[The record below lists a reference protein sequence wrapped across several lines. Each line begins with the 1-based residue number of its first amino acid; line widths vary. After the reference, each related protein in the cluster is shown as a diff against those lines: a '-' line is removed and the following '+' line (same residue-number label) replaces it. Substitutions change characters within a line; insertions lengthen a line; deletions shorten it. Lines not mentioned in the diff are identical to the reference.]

1 MNSFTFRKLNNLVG
15 WLVFLVALFTYVS
28 TLEPTV
34 SFWDSGEY
42 ISTSANLSVGH
53 PPGSPMY
60 QMLGAFIS
68 MFTTDSNQ
76 VAFMVNMLSAVASAF
91 TILFLFW
98 TISLLARK
106 MVTVAKNKI
115 FDAIG
120 LAVVGSAAI
129 GALTF
134 TFSDSFWFNAVE
146 AEVYAMSSFVTS
158 TLFWLALKWEENF
171 DEPLGNRW
179 LLLISFVVGLSF
191 GVHLLSLLVIPAV
204 VLVYFFKKYKTISI
218 KQFILGNIIAVL
230 VLAFVFKFLFP
241 YTLVFFSACEL
252 FFVNTIGLPF
262 NSGTI
267 IAGLILIAAFYFGL
281 KHTRKAGLVLANT
294 AVLCLLFTMI
304 GFSSW
309 MMIPIRA
316 NANTT
321 INENNPSSARE
332 LLAYYNREQYGDANV
347 FYDKYYNYVYG
358 QELDRNQP
366 YIDDK
371 PKYEK
376 DEKTGKYVIV
386 NNYQNAKPNYSSKY
400 KGFMPRMTNPMA
412 IDNYKAIAG
421 IDQRATRKPTFGE
434 NLKYMLS
441 YQFNYMYIRYFLWNF
456 VGKQNDLQGNM
467 DIHNGNWISGI
478 NAVDSFF
485 VGPQDNLPSDIKN
498 NKGRNTYYGLPLI
511 LGIIGLLFHLS
522 RKPKDF
528 YTLFVFFIF
537 MSLAIVFYVNQKA
550 FEPRERDYSYVG
562 SFYVFA
568 IWVGFGVLAIYEKFK
583 DKMPKKAL
591 AVGTTLV
598 CLFLVPTIMAKEN
611 WNDHDRSNRYTALL
625 NAKAYLDSCQENAI
639 LFSIGDN
646 DTFPLWYMQE
656 IEGYRRDVKV
666 INSSLFATDWYID
679 QMKRQTFT
687 APPIPSS
694 LTHDLYKYGSLEIAY
709 HVPDSRVK
717 DSVMPLSTFM
727 KWIESKNQGT
737 YIQEDNG
744 HLEKA
749 YPLNKIRIPVDKNAV
764 LENHIVPAKDSS
776 LIVPYIDITIDDR
789 AIYKNRILMLDII
802 NNNNWKRP
810 IYFTGGASAAEEY
823 IWMKD
828 YLQLDGLAFKLVP
841 IKTPNRGS
849 ILSMGRIDSDALY
862 EKVKNWN
869 WRNITDDNIYLD
881 PESRRNSINFRTVL
895 VRLADKFIEENK
907 KQEAEAVLDLS
918 LEKMPVDKFGH
929 YSLLL
934 GYVESYYALGNKEKA
949 RALADKLIKKC
960 QENINYYVNFPDNF
974 ITSVYDEL
982 ETNIVLYNTLVEV
995 SVDYDSEEFASKQQA
1010 EFVKYMQILETKLQ
1024 IDQ

>member
-1 MNSFTFRKLNNLVG
+1 MNSFTFKKLNNLVG
-15 WLVFLVALFTYVS
+15 WLVFLVALFTFVS

-42 ISTSANLSVGH
+42 ISTSVNLSIGH

-60 QMLGAFIS
+60 QMLGAFFA
-68 MFTTDSNQ
+68 MFASDSTH
-76 VAFMVNMLSAVASAF
+76 VAYMVNMMSAIASAF

-106 MVTVAKNKI
+106 MVTIDKDKV
-115 FDAIG
+115 FDSTG

-146 AEVYAMSSFVTS
+146 AEVYAMSSFVTAS
-158 TLFWLALKWEENF
+158 LFWLALKWEENF
-171 DEPLGNRW
+171 DKPRGNMW
-179 LLLISFVVGLSF
+179 ILLISFVIGLSF

-204 VLVYFFKKYKTISI
+204 VFVFYFKKYKTITI
-218 KQFILGNIIAVL
+218 PQFIIGNILAVL

-241 YTLVFFSACEL
+241 YTLVFFSASEL
-252 FFVNTIGLPF
+252 FFVNTVGLPF

-267 IAGLILIAAFYFGL
+267 IAGLILIAAFVFGL
-281 KHTRKAGLVLANT
+281 KYTRKKSLVTANT
-294 AVLCLLFTMI
+294 AILCVLFTMI

-347 FYDKYYNYVYG
+347 FYGKYYNYVYG
-358 QELDRNQP
+358 QELDKSEP

-376 DEKTGKYVIV
+376 NEKTGKYVIV
-386 NNYQNAKPNYSSKY
+386 NNYENAKPNFSSKY
-400 KGFMPRMTNPMA
+400 KGFMPRMTNPAA

-421 IDQRATRKPTFGE
+421 IPKNAIRKPTFGE
-434 NLKYMLS
+434 NLKYMIS
-441 YQFNYMYIRYFLWNF
+441 YQFSYMYVRYFMWNF
-456 VGKQNDLQGNM
+456 VGKQNDIQGRL
-467 DIHNGNWISGI
+467 DIHNGNWLTGI
-478 NAVDSFF
+478 NAIDSFRL
-485 VGPQDNLPSDIKN
+485 GTQSNLPDDVKN

-511 LGIIGLLFHLS
+511 LGLIGLLFHLK
-522 RKPKDF
+522 RNPKDF
-528 YTLFVFFIF
+528 YTLFIFFIF

-568 IWVGFGVLAIYEKFK
+568 IWVGFGVLAIYEQFK
-583 DKMPKKAL
+583 NKMPKKAL
-591 AVGTTLV
+591 AIGTTLV
-598 CLFLVPTIMAKEN
+598 CLFLVPTLMAKEN
-611 WNDHDRSNRYTALL
+611 WNDHNRANRYTALL

-656 IEGYRRDVKV
+656 VEGYRRDVKV

-694 LTHDLYKYGSLEIAY
+694 LTHDQYKYGSLEIAY
-709 HVPDSRVK
+709 HVPDPRVK
-717 DSVMPLSTFM
+717 DSIMTLNTFM
-727 KWIESKNQGT
+727 KWIESKNRGT
-737 YIQEDNG
+737 YIEEENG
-744 HLEKA
+744 HMEKA
-749 YPLNKIRIPVDKNAV
+749 YPVNRIRIPVDKQAV
-764 LENHIVPAKDSS
+764 LEHHIVPEKDSAK
-776 LIVPYIDITIDDR
+776 IVPYIDITIDDR
-789 AIYKNRILMLDII
+789 GIYKNRILMLDII
-802 NNNNWKRP
+802 NNNNWERP

-841 IKTPNRGS
+841 IYTPNKGS
-849 ILSMGRIDSDALY
+849 ILTMGRIDSESLY
-862 EKVKNWN
+862 EKVKKWD

-881 PESRRNSINFRTVL
+881 PESRRNSINFRTVM
-895 VRLADKFIEENK
+895 VRLADQFTIENK
-907 KQEAEAVLDLS
+907 KKEAEAILDLS

-934 GYVESYYALGNKEKA
+934 GYVESYYILGKKEKA
-949 RALADKLIKKC
+949 RALADKLIEKC
-960 QENINYYVNFPDNF
+960 QQNLEYYSRFDEYFIN
-974 ITSVYDEL
+974 SVFDEM
-982 ETNIVLYNTLVEV
+982 ETNIVLYNTLVEAIGE
-995 SVDYDSEEFASKQQA
+995 YDDKEYASEQQD
-1010 EFVKYMQILETKLQ
+1010 EFVKYMQILESKLNSVQ
-1024 IDQ
+1024 